1 MVRQYDGSG
10 GDEAVARHRFLR
22 HAALCKREGRRHDE
36 ALSRTRCL
44 DSPRPTRMSPAPEGH
59 YDLLTLGETLMRLSP
74 PGEQRLDQAR
84 LFEIGVGGSELNV
97 GCLLARLGRRVAW
110 VSRLP
115 AGPLGR
121 IVDGEAR
128 RHGVDTR
135 WVRWIEN
142 TRLGLMFYEPGPEPR
157 TSRVIYDRKH
167 SAASELGFEDAPW
180 DALVQASTWLH
191 LSGITPAL
199 GPSCRALILHL
210 AAFAAAAGKLV
221 SYDLNYRSTLT
232 TPSDARAVLEVAAPH
247 LHLLVLAE
255 RDAQNVLGFTEAG
268 EQLATAITAR
278 YGVPLV
284 ALTRPPTAEPGTL
297 LLARG
302 EFRYAPRYVV
312 EVVDRIGAGDS
323 FVAGMIHGLLDGDLD
338 LAIRLG
344 AFAAAIGLATPGD
357 INYLGP
363 EDIARFHANTIGGLE
378 R

>member
-1 MVRQYDGSG
+1 M
-10 GDEAVARHRFLR
+10 
-22 HAALCKREGRRHDE
+22 C
-36 ALSRTRCL
+36 
-44 DSPRPTRMSPAPEGH
+44 RPASFRLLRMSPAPEGR
-59 YDLLTLGETLMRLSP
+59 YDLLTLGETLLRLSP
-74 PGEQRLDQAR
+74 PGVQRLDQAR

-115 AGPLGR
+115 VGPLGR

-128 RHGVDTR
+128 RHGVDTH

-142 TRLGLMFYEPGPEPR
+142 ARLGLMFYEPGPEPR

-180 DALVQASTWLH
+180 DALVQASAWLH

-210 AAFAAAAGKLV
+210 AALAATAGKPV
-221 SYDLNYRSTLT
+221 SYDLNYRATLT
-232 TPSDARAVLEVAAPH
+232 TPSEARAVLDVAAPY

-268 EQLATAITAR
+268 EELATAIAAR
-278 YGVPLV
+278 YGIALV
-284 ALTRPPTAEPGTL
+284 ALTRAPDAEPGTL

-302 EFRYAPRYVV
+302 RFHYAPRYAV

-323 FVAGMIHGLLDGDLD
+323 LVAGLIQGLLDGDLD

-344 AFAAAIGLATPGD
+344 VFAAAIGLATPGD